1 MAPDD
6 EERQHDPAY
15 AAVEEAGGGVSEGF
29 EQAEQ
34 ELIDRIADPNV
45 PGAHP
50 LRHESVEDAE
60 AQLATGESG
69 EADEVHSA
77 EQPGDDHA

>member
-6 EERQHDPAY
+6 EERQRDPAF

-34 ELIDRIADPNV
+34 ELIDRVADPDA
-45 PGAHP
+45 PGSHP

-60 AQLATGESG
+60 ALRATGESG
-69 EADEVHSA
+69 EADEFHSS